1 MSFFKHVKLHEY
13 DITDKGISQACYDEM
28 RADGYD
34 IIISEKEMR
43 ILADAKRE
51 EFKEYMRPL
60 FAWPVHKLYHKHP
73 TRCFFHVLLKST
85 KSIPMIRLEL
95 TMGRDIPDNG
105 TVTDLMMDDFI
116 RTDIMPLFEYG
127 TFIDGEGIW
136 KGQKE
141 QTKIFYIEVADS
153 EVEDMML
160 NLNCVAASYKKKF
173 RQDSVLISQVQTN
186 AIFN

>member
-1 MSFFKHVKLHEY
+1 
-13 DITDKGISQACYDEM
+13 
-28 RADGYD
+28 
-34 IIISEKEMR
+34 
-43 ILADAKRE
+43 
-51 EFKEYMRPL
+51 
-60 FAWPVHKLYHKHP
+60 
-73 TRCFFHVLLKST
+73 
-85 KSIPMIRLEL
+85 MIRLEL
-95 TMGRDIPDNG
+95 TMGRDIPDEG